1 MDDIDFW
8 QTLIL
13 TGKLAFSTTAILFIV
28 GLPIAYTLAYKRFF
42 LRSAVEALISIPMVL
57 PPIVLGFYLLMI
69 YSPNSWFGAW
79 WLETFDSR
87 LAFSF
92 EGILIGSV
100 IFGLPIMIQPLR
112 AGFVGI
118 PRSLSDAAQTLGKS
132 KINIF
137 FKILLPNMI
146 PSIITSL
153 ALSFAHCIGEFGV
166 IIMVGGNIPG
176 ETRVASIAIYD
187 QVQALQY
194 DNANRYSMVLF
205 IIAMILL
212 TIIYSFNNRSQKN
225 SNDYAGN

>member
-1 MDDIDFW
+1 MNDADFW
-8 QTLIL
+8 QTLLL
-13 TGKLAFSTTAILFIV
+13 TGKLAFSTTAILFVV

-42 LRSAVEALISIPMVL
+42 GRSIIEALISVPMVL

-79 WLETFDSR
+79 WMETFDSR

-112 AGFVGI
+112 TGFMGVA
-118 PRSLSDAAQTLGKS
+118 RNLSDAAQTLGKS
-132 KINIF
+132 KLNIF

-146 PSIITSL
+146 PSIVTSL

-194 DNANRYSMVLF
+194 DNANRYSFVLF
-205 IIAMILL
+205 IIAIVLL
-212 TIIYSFNNRSQKN
+212 TIIYSFNNRSHKN
-225 SNDYAGN
+225 PNDYVGN

>member
-1 MDDIDFW
+1 MNDADFW
-8 QTLIL
+8 QTLLL
-13 TGKLAFSTTAILFIV
+13 TGKLAFSTTAILFVI
-28 GLPIAYTLAYKRFF
+28 GLPVAYILAYKRFY
-42 LRSAVEALISIPMVL
+42 LKSVIEALISIPMVL

-79 WLETFDSR
+79 WYETFDSR

-92 EGILIGSV
+92 EGILFGSV

-112 AGFVGI
+112 GGFVSV

-132 KINIF
+132 KLNIF

-146 PSIITSL
+146 PSIISSL

-194 DNANRYSMVLF
+194 DNANRYSFVLF
-205 IIAMILL
+205 IIAMVLL
-212 TIIYSFNNRSQKN
+212 TVIYSFNNQSHKN
-225 SNDYAGN
+225 PNDYVGN